1 MIAAVLAYEEKHG
14 TPMRVTQVL
23 RLADAEGASPSAA
36 LVLTRGKAGGRD
48 GWAVDLSDDNA
59 RVFVGDADTRVAL
72 QQYGRRRVRAFVTG
86 PYAPW

>member
-1 MIAAVLAYEEKHG
+1 MIAAVLAYEETHG

-36 LVLTRGKAGGRD
+36 LILTRGKAVSPE
-48 GWAVDLSDDNA
+48 GWAIDLSDDNA

-72 QQYGRRRVRAFVTG
+72 QQHGRPRVRALLDG
-86 PYAPW
+86 PFAPW